1 MSTVTHQVR
10 QPRGTPVGG
19 QFASVQH
26 PDGPNLTPAIVQR
39 EQLDSVIDGKIQTW
53 VEANLNGYAESGVLD
68 LLDIDEDTA
77 IERYGPEIGSFIAR
91 LVVTVQSDTVQLS
104 PDVYEG
110 PLAGPAEY
118 DTGGHVL
125 VVELDAEG
133 RGWSRI
139 VASSMFSGTDP
150 PKLSQFSSWTRSLRG
165 C

>member
-1 MSTVTHQVR
+1 M
-10 QPRGTPVGG
+10 
-19 QFASVQH
+19 
-26 PDGPNLTPAIVQR
+26 
-39 EQLDSVIDGKIQTW
+39 
-53 VEANLNGYAESGVLD
+53 LD

-77 IERYGPEIGSFIAR
+77 IERYGPEIGSFMAR

-125 VVELDAEG
+125 VVDLDSEG
-133 RGWSRI
+133 RGVSRI
-139 VASSMFSGTDP
+139 VASSMFSDTDP
-150 PKLSQFSSWTRSLRG
+150 PKMSQFSSWTDKSLRG